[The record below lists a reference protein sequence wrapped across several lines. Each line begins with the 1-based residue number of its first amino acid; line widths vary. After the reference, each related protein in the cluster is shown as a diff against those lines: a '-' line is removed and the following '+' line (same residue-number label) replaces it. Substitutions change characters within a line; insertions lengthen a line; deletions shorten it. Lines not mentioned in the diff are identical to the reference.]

1 MELAL
6 EPDMYSPSID
16 GIGKYVDEGSNTFP
30 LRCPCGSRK
39 DQIYKTRP
47 SFTAHCKTKFHS
59 RWIERLNNNRTNHL
73 TESIK
78 STETV
83 KQQHILIAERDKEIR
98 RQALVIEH
106 LTDELLRL
114 KDLSLAPPPE
124 DLLDFGLY

>member
-16 GIGKYVDEGSNTFP
+16 EAGKYVDEHITTFP

-39 DQIYKTRP
+39 DQIYKTRG
-47 SFTAHCKTKFHS
+47 SFTAHCKTKFHTK
-59 RWIERLNNNRTNHL
+59 WIERLNNNRMNHL

-78 STETV
+78 LSETV
-83 KQQHILIAERDKEIR
+83 KQQHILISERDKEIR
-98 RQALVIEH
+98 RQTLVIQH

-114 KDLSLAPPPE
+114 KDLSTSHPPE
-124 DLLDFGLY
+124 DLLDFGLC

>member
-16 GIGKYVDEGSNTFP
+16 EAGKYVDEHTTTFP

-39 DQIYKTRP
+39 DQIYKTRG
-47 SFTAHCKTKFHS
+47 SFTTHCKTKFHTK
-59 RWIERLNNNRTNHL
+59 WIERLNNNRTNHL

-78 STETV
+78 LSETV
-83 KQQHILIAERDKEIR
+83 KQQHILIFERDKEIR
-98 RQALVIEH
+98 RQTLVIQH

-114 KDLSLAPPPE
+114 KDLSTSPPPE
-124 DLLDFGLY
+124 DLLDFGLC